1 MTELDFD
8 ELDKAV
14 NNLMTN
20 VDTSKRPEGLDDPE
34 DKVVTLDSSPVVA
47 STGDPQSAATPVA
60 ASTPSSSATLAVK
73 RRGQFMDVIH
83 PSSDMTSSARPV
95 KRDGVSIAPTVPIV
109 PDEVA
114 PVEAPVDDTDA
125 ALTPNVVALD
135 MESTGTATPV
145 DSVTPAEPLSQENT
159 PPSETS
165 QAWPD
170 PIDFA
175 ATLAPTSDAES
186 TSLVEPK
193 SESVADGEPSQ
204 PASDTELPEDVLK
217 EVAAPPDPAPLTT
230 PFLADAKVEKRPLGA
245 NSDLDAQSTF
255 ESPGE
260 VESPAPSPDVVNLPD
275 ELKNDVV
282 AAEPTDTTTP
292 SSVTA
297 EPTSTIPQ
305 SSESVVPAGGAIT
318 QQYAEQASTGDQ
330 SNGSIYDTAT
340 YHQAIDTATPAKKSS
355 PLKWILWVVILLLA
369 GAAAGVA
376 YFYFTR

>member
-34 DKVVTLDSSPVVA
+34 DKVMTLDSSPVVA

-60 ASTPSSSATLAVK
+60 TSTPSSSATLAVK

-95 KRDGVSIAPTVPIV
+95 KRDGVSIAPTAPIV

-175 ATLAPTSDAES
+175 ATPAPTSDAES

-245 NSDLDAQSTF
+245 NSDLDAQSTS

>member
-47 STGDPQSAATPVA
+47 STGDPQSAVTPVA

-245 NSDLDAQSTF
+245 NSDLDAQSTS

-260 VESPAPSPDVVNLPD
+260 VESPAPSTDVVNLPD

-330 SNGSIYDTAT
+330 SSGSIYDTAT

-355 PLKWILWVVILLLA
+355 PLKWILWVVILLLT